1 MSRAAGAADDTPE
14 RQRAR
19 RVLRAI
25 TAGAG
30 ERVQDPQY
38 LALLQQYRPAG
49 R

>member
-1 MSRAAGAADDTPE
+1 M
-14 RQRAR
+14 
-19 RVLRAI
+19 LRAI

-38 LALLQQYRPAG
+38 RAMLDQYRPAG